1 VPWQYR
7 FTIFVSSLLFVV
19 LKIATESAL
28 VGGPK
33 VYRVSRVS
41 AAVMWLL
48 RSRRK
53 RAAAKSVSVA
63 GAGGLAGWIGGL
75 VDCFG
80 GEREMVGADGALGGV
95 RG

>member
-1 VPWQYR
+1 
-7 FTIFVSSLLFVV
+7 
-19 LKIATESAL
+19 
-28 VGGPK
+28 
-33 VYRVSRVS
+33 VSRVS

-63 GAGGLAGWIGGL
+63 GVGGLAGWIGGL

-80 GEREMVGADGALGGV
+80 GEGEGVGADGALGGV
-95 RG
+95 GG

>member
-1 VPWQYR
+1 
-7 FTIFVSSLLFVV
+7 
-19 LKIATESAL
+19 
-28 VGGPK
+28 
-33 VYRVSRVS
+33 VSRVS

-63 GAGGLAGWIGGL
+63 GGL